1 MSEHKKHFSNF
12 QTVSFVLIVC
22 FLCAL
27 ILSLLAS
34 GLRSKQARAVDL
46 YRSKQ
51 LLIAAKLLDYSNSFT
66 FPNQDGSTRPAHVVN
81 GKLVDGNGA
90 KASDKDILAV
100 YQNHVTPFLTT
111 SSGDALTF
119 EQAGIDETI
128 YMDENQKKGFAKLPY
143 KLVFG
148 VYFKGKQGSLLP
160 ADEYV
165 IPING
170 FGLWDAIYGFLSLA
184 RDANTIV
191 GTTWY
196 QQAETP
202 GLGGDIALPEWQ
214 KQFDGKEIFQKSAN
228 GQTNF
233 QSAPLGIIIVKTT
246 VQDELGAS
254 PKAESAVDGVSG
266 ATITMKG
273 VAEAY
278 KDVLSQYRPF
288 LIKAHGALQ

>member
-27 ILSLLAS
+27 ILSVLNS
-34 GLRSKQARAVDL
+34 GLRSQQARAEQL

-51 LLIAAKLLDYSNSFT
+51 LLIAAKLLSYNNTFT
-66 FPNQDGSTRPAHVVN
+66 FPNQDGTTRPAHIEN
-81 GKLVDGNGA
+81 GKLAEGA
-90 KASDKDILAV
+90 GKKATDKDILEV
-100 YQNHVTPFLTT
+100 YTNHVTPFLTS
-111 SSGDALTF
+111 SSGQAVSF
-119 EQAGIDETI
+119 QSAGIDEKT
-128 YMDENQKKGFAKLPY
+128 YMEENQKRGFSRLKE
-143 KLVFG
+143 KLVYG
-148 VYFKGKQGSLLP
+148 VYFQGNKQQLLP

-202 GLGGDIALPEWQ
+202 GLGGDISLPEWQ
-214 KQFDGKEIFQKSAN
+214 KQFDGKQIFQKSAN
-228 GQTNF
+228 GQVDFST
-233 QSAPLGIIIVKTT
+233 APLGIIIVKTT

-254 PKAESAVDGVSG
+254 PKADSAVDGVSG
-266 ATITMKG
+266 AKITMKG

-278 KDVLSQYRPF
+278 TDVLTQYRPF
-288 LIKAHGALQ
+288 LITAHGAAR